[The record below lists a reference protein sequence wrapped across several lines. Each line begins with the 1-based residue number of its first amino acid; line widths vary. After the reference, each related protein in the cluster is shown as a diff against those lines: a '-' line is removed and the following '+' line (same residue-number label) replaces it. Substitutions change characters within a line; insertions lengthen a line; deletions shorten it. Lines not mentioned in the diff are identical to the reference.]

1 MFEAEMKSSIIK
13 IATLEQELKSEQN
26 ERKKVEI
33 EFNLYKEK
41 QIAEFRELQDQKKQ
55 LEVSLKNCKM
65 NNELMNSEMEHL
77 RTEMMNL
84 EKIKVGDKDKEL
96 SSLREQVKEVVVLFK
111 CVVLGSVFYSFF

>member
-13 IATLEQELKSEQN
+13 IATLEQELKSELN
-26 ERKKVEI
+26 ERKKAEI
-33 EFNLYKEK
+33 EFNSYKDK
-41 QIAEFRELQDQKKQ
+41 QSAEFRELQDQKKQ

-77 RTEMMNL
+77 RTEMINL

-96 SSLREQVKEVVVLFK
+96 SRLREQVKEVVVW
-111 CVVLGSVFYSFF
+111 VY